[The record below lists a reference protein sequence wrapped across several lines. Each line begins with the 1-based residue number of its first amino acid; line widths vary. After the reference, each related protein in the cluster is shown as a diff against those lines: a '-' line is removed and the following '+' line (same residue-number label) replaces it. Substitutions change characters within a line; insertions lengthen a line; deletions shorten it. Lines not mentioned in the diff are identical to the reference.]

1 MSENYTTIITIR
13 DKDTNDI
20 LNLAYDNDKEARTAF
35 HNAVSEKGLENVS
48 VRKEFTLDNALPL
61 FL

>member
-1 MSENYTTIITIR
+1 MSEKYTTIITIR

-35 HNAVSEKGLENVS
+35 HNAVSEKGLEYVS
-48 VRKEFTLDNALPL
+48 VRKEFYS
-61 FL
+61 

>member
-20 LNLAYDNDKEARTAF
+20 LNLAYDNDKEARHIF
-35 HNAVSEKGLENVS
+35 HSSVSKYGLEYVS
-48 VRKEFTLDNALPL
+48 VKKEFYS
-61 FL
+61 

>member
-20 LNLAYDNDKEARTAF
+20 LNLAYDNDKEARKAF
-35 HNAVSEKGLENVS
+35 HNSVSEYGLEYVS
-48 VRKEFTLDNALPL
+48 VKKEFYS
-61 FL
+61 